1 LVIAPA
7 PSIPAFPIPT
17 YPSMSHLFATA
28 LLLTLGVGSA
38 GLLTVSAQP
47 TQAQSFNPLSPLQA
61 GLMGTSS
68 AVPALDNYL
77 AQVEM
82 PLAPEAGIAE
92 DVPASAGE
100 QDQSL
105 DAIAATIC
113 AHLPEWE
120 RPSAIAQTKQ
130 LEAMP
135 YYGEVLDTDP
145 MAELAKAWW
154 SHEVFVFT
162 TYGLSARTDPLYLS
176 GVWTAMDNLWDCYS
190 GNQPE
195 QINQGELAEM
205 WLLHHR
211 LVNLEWQDNQY
222 LVTVEPMD
230 AGLQLVQFPRRENG
244 QTLPLSI
251 VSTTGQALAV
261 MSGDW

>member
-1 LVIAPA
+1 
-7 PSIPAFPIPT
+7 
-17 YPSMSHLFATA
+17 MSHLFATA
-28 LLLTLGVGSA
+28 LLLALGAGSA

-47 TQAQSFNPLSPLQA
+47 TQAQSFNSLSPLQA
-61 GLMGTSS
+61 GLVGTSS

-77 AQVEM
+77 AQVEV
-82 PLAPEAGIAE
+82 PLAAETGSVEAGQ
-92 DVPASAGE
+92 S
-100 QDQSL
+100 QSL
-105 DAIAATIC
+105 DAIAATVC
-113 AHLPEWE
+113 ANLPEWE

-154 SHEVFVFT
+154 NHEIFVFT

-176 GVWTAMDNLWDCYS
+176 GVWTAMDDIWDCYS
-190 GNQPE
+190 GDRPE

-211 LVNLEWQDNQY
+211 LVSLEWQDSQY
-222 LVTVEPMD
+222 LVTVEPVGS
-230 AGLQLVQFPRRENG
+230 GLQLVQFPRRESG

>member
-1 LVIAPA
+1 
-7 PSIPAFPIPT
+7 
-17 YPSMSHLFATA
+17 MSHLFATA

-47 TQAQSFNPLSPLQA
+47 TQAKAFNSPGPLQA
-61 GLMGTSS
+61 GLISTSS
-68 AVPALDNYL
+68 AAPALANYL
-77 AQVEM
+77 AQSEI
-82 PLAPEAGIAE
+82 PLATDSGIAA
-92 DVPASAGE
+92 VRAATSAE
-100 QDQSL
+100 PSQAL
-105 DAIAATIC
+105 DAIAATVC

-120 RPSAIAQTKQ
+120 RPSEIAQTKQ

-145 MAELAKAWW
+145 MAELAKTWW
-154 SHEVFVFT
+154 NHEIFVFT

-176 GVWTAMDNLWDCYS
+176 GIWTAMDDLWDCYS
-190 GNQPE
+190 GDQPE

-211 LVNLEWQDNQY
+211 LVSLEWQDDQY
-222 LVTVEPMD
+222 LATVEPMG
-230 AGLQLVQFPRRENG
+230 AGLQLVQFPRRESG

>member
-1 LVIAPA
+1 
-7 PSIPAFPIPT
+7 
-17 YPSMSHLFATA
+17 MSHLFATA
-28 LLLTLGVGSA
+28 LVLTLGAGSA

-47 TQAQSFNPLSPLQA
+47 TQAQAFNSLGTLQT
-61 GLMGTSS
+61 GLMDTSS
-68 AVPALDNYL
+68 AVPALADYL
-77 AQVEM
+77 AQ
-82 PLAPEAGIAE
+82 AEAGIAE
-92 DVPASAGE
+92 VGTASAGE
-100 QDQSL
+100 QGQSS

-113 AHLPEWE
+113 AQLPEWE

-145 MAELAKAWW
+145 MAELAKVWW

-176 GVWTAMDNLWDCYS
+176 GVWTAMDEIWDCYS
-190 GNQPE
+190 GDQPE
-195 QINQGELAEM
+195 QINQGALAEM

-211 LVNLEWQDNQY
+211 LVSLEWQDDQY
-222 LVTVEPMD
+222 LVTVEPMS
-230 AGLQLVQFPRRENG
+230 AGLQLVQFPRRESG

-251 VSTTGQALAV
+251 VSTSGQALAV

>member
-1 LVIAPA
+1 
-7 PSIPAFPIPT
+7 
-17 YPSMSHLFATA
+17 MSHLFATA
-28 LLLTLGVGSA
+28 LLLTLGIGSA

-47 TQAQSFNPLSPLQA
+47 TQAQAFNSLSPLQA
-61 GLMGTSS
+61 GLVGTNS
-68 AVPALDNYL
+68 AVPALANYL
-77 AQVEM
+77 AQVE
-82 PLAPEAGIAE
+82 AEAGTAY
-92 DVPASAGE
+92 PNG
-100 QDQSL
+100 QGQSL

-135 YYGEVLDTDP
+135 YYGEVLETEP

-154 SHEVFVFT
+154 GHEIFVFT

-176 GVWTAMDNLWDCYS
+176 GVWTAMDDIWDCYS
-190 GNQPE
+190 GDRPE
-195 QINQGELAEM
+195 QMNQGELAEM

-211 LVNLEWQDNQY
+211 LVSLEWQDSQY
-222 LVTVEPMD
+222 LVTVEPVGT
-230 AGLQLVQFPRRENG
+230 GLQLVQFPRRESD

>member
-1 LVIAPA
+1 
-7 PSIPAFPIPT
+7 
-17 YPSMSHLFATA
+17 MSHLFATA
-28 LLLTLGVGSA
+28 LLLTLGAGSA
-38 GLLTVSAQP
+38 GLLTASAQP
-47 TQAQSFNPLSPLQA
+47 TQAQSFNSISPLQV
-61 GLMGTSS
+61 GLISTSS
-68 AVPALDNYL
+68 AVPALGNSL
-77 AQVEM
+77 AQVEV
-82 PLAPEAGIAE
+82 PLSAEAGIGAE
-92 DVPASAGE
+92 TTSLSE
-100 QDQSL
+100 QSQSL
-105 DAIAATIC
+105 DAIAATVC
-113 AHLPEWE
+113 ANLPEWE

-135 YYGEVLDTDP
+135 YYGEELDTAP

-154 SHEVFVFT
+154 GHDFFIFT

-176 GVWTAMDNLWDCYS
+176 GVWTAMDDIWDCYS
-190 GNQPE
+190 GDRPE

-211 LVNLEWQDNQY
+211 LVSLEWQDSQY
-222 LVTVEPMD
+222 LVTVEPVGS
-230 AGLQLVQFPRRENG
+230 GLQLVQFPRRESD

>member
-1 LVIAPA
+1 
-7 PSIPAFPIPT
+7 
-17 YPSMSHLFATA
+17 MSHLFATA

-47 TQAQSFNPLSPLQA
+47 TQAQAFNSFGPLQT

-77 AQVEM
+77 AQVEL
-82 PLAPEAGIAE
+82 PPAAEAGI
-92 DVPASAGE
+92 SNGRTTSLSE
-100 QDQSL
+100 QGRSL

-113 AHLPEWE
+113 ANLPDWE

-145 MAELAKAWW
+145 MVELAKAWW

-176 GVWTAMDNLWDCYS
+176 GVWTAMDDMWDCYS
-190 GNQPE
+190 GDQPE

-222 LVTVEPMD
+222 LVTVEPVGT
-230 AGLQLVQFPRRENG
+230 GLQLVQFPRRESG
-244 QTLPLSI
+244 QRLPLSI

>member
-1 LVIAPA
+1 
-7 PSIPAFPIPT
+7 
-17 YPSMSHLFATA
+17 MSHLFATV
-28 LLLTLGVGSA
+28 LLLTLGAGSA

-47 TQAQSFNPLSPLQA
+47 TQAQVFDSLSPLQA
-61 GLMGTSS
+61 GLVGTNS
-68 AVPALDNYL
+68 AVQALDNYL
-77 AQVEM
+77 AQVEV
-82 PLAPEAGIAE
+82 PLAAEAGIAE
-92 DVPASAGE
+92 AETGSLGE
-100 QDQSL
+100 QGQSA

-154 SHEVFVFT
+154 SHEIFVFT

-176 GVWTAMDNLWDCYS
+176 GVWTAMDDIWDCYN
-190 GNQPE
+190 GDQPE

-211 LVNLEWQDNQY
+211 LVDLEWQDNQY
-222 LVTVEPMD
+222 LVTVEPVGT
-230 AGLQLVQFPRRENG
+230 GLQLVQFPRRESD

>member
-1 LVIAPA
+1 
-7 PSIPAFPIPT
+7 
-17 YPSMSHLFATA
+17 MSHLFATA
-28 LLLTLGVGSA
+28 LLLTLGAGSA

-47 TQAQSFNPLSPLQA
+47 TQAKAFNSLGPLQA
-61 GLMGTSS
+61 GLMGTHS
-68 AVPALDNYL
+68 AAPALANYL
-77 AQVEM
+77 AQTEI
-82 PLAPEAGIAE
+82 PLAADSGIAAV
-92 DVPASAGE
+92 DAATPAEPGQA
-100 QDQSL
+100 L
-105 DAIAATIC
+105 DAIASTVC

-135 YYGEVLDTDP
+135 YYGEVDTDP
-145 MAELAKAWW
+145 MAELAKTWW
-154 SHEVFVFT
+154 NHEIFVFT

-176 GVWTAMDNLWDCYS
+176 GVWTAMDDLWDCYS
-190 GNQPE
+190 GDQPE

-211 LVNLEWQDNQY
+211 LVSLEWQDDQY
-222 LVTVEPMD
+222 LATVEPMG
-230 AGLQLVQFPRRENG
+230 AGLQLVQFPRRESG

>member
-1 LVIAPA
+1 
-7 PSIPAFPIPT
+7 
-17 YPSMSHLFATA
+17 MSHLFATA
-28 LLLTLGVGSA
+28 LLLTLGIGSA

-47 TQAQSFNPLSPLQA
+47 TQAQAFNSFGPLQT

-77 AQVEM
+77 AQVET
-82 PLAPEAGIAE
+82 PLAVEAGIAE
-92 DVPASAGE
+92 TGAASASE
-100 QDQSL
+100 QGQPL

-113 AHLPEWE
+113 ANLPQWE
-120 RPSAIAQTKQ
+120 RPSAIAQSKQ
-130 LEAMP
+130 LEAIP
-135 YYGEVLDTDP
+135 YYGEILDTDP
-145 MAELAKAWW
+145 MVELAKAWW
-154 SHEVFVFT
+154 SHEIFVFT

-176 GVWTAMDNLWDCYS
+176 GVWTAMDDMWDCYS
-190 GNQPE
+190 GDQPE

-211 LVNLEWQDNQY
+211 LVDLEWQDNQY
-222 LVTVEPMD
+222 LVTVEPIGT
-230 AGLQLVQFPRRENG
+230 GLQLVQFPRRESG